1 MTDIIKNMNLKGKPK
16 VALVHDYLNQ
26 YGGAERTLEKII
38 ELFPEAPIYTGILD
52 LKKLPSIFKQK
63 KIITPE
69 LNFLFQRFP
78 KLFTFLM
85 GKRFENF
92 DLSKYDLI
100 ISDGTAWSKSVI
112 TEKNQLHISYIH
124 TPPRFL
130 YKYSSEN
137 TLRKKWYLKPLFAY
151 LDFHLRIWD
160 YTAAQRPD
168 FLLCNSE
175 EVKKR
180 IKKFYKRD
188 AEVIYPPVRIKKYQE
203 TKREDFYLTTG
214 RLSSYK
220 NFDLVIKLFNN
231 LNLNLVV
238 IGTGIEE
245 ENLKKLAKSKK
256 IKFLGKVTDE
266 VLDENY
272 SRAKGYIFPVK
283 DEDFGIS
290 LVEALNHGTPSLAHK
305 SGGPL
310 EILREDV
317 DGLFFDKVELDSIT
331 EKFIEFDKKI
341 NENYFNRKEI
351 SENTKKFDEKLFQKN
366 LGKFVEEKWNEFYLS
381 K

>member
-1 MTDIIKNMNLKGKPK
+1 MKLKGNPK
-16 VALVHDYLNQ
+16 VALIHDYLNQ
-26 YGGAERTLEKII
+26 YGGAERTLEKIMD
-38 ELFPEAPIYTGILD
+38 LFPDAPIYTGILD
-52 LKKLPSIFKQK
+52 LKKLPPVFKER
-63 KIITPE
+63 KIITPN
-69 LNFLFQRFP
+69 LNFLFKKFP

-85 GKRFENF
+85 GNRFENF
-92 DLSKYDLI
+92 DLSSFDLI
-100 ISDGTAWSKSVI
+100 ISDGTAWAKSVI

-168 FLLCNSE
+168 FIISNSE

-188 AEVIYPPVRIKKYQE
+188 SEVIYPPVRIKKYKE
-203 TKREDFYLTTG
+203 STREEFYLTTG

-220 NFDLVIKLFNN
+220 NFNLVINLFNN
-231 LNLNLVV
+231 LQKELIV

-245 ENLKKLAKSKK
+245 ENLKNLAKSKK
-256 IKFLGKVTDE
+256 IKFLGKVSDE
-266 VLDENY
+266 VLDEY
-272 SRAKGYIFPVK
+272 LSKAKGYIFPVK
-283 DEDFGIS
+283 DEDFGIA
-290 LVEALNHGTPSLAHK
+290 LVEALNHGTPSLAHR

-310 EILREDV
+310 EILREDI
-317 DGLFFDKVELDSIT
+317 DGLFFDEINLDSLT
-331 EKFIEFDKKI
+331 KKFMEFDKKI
-341 NENYFNRKEI
+341 NENKFNRKEI
-351 SENTKKFDEKLFQKN
+351 SEYTKRFDENLFQKN
-366 LGKFVEEKWNEFYLS
+366 LSKFIEKNWNNFYHE